1 MIAIVVTKL
10 INGQP
15 DLPPM
20 DADSGVQLHYTV
32 QELVDGVMTDV
43 LYGGMS
49 MLMEI
54 PCTPPNCAVWV
65 ICSQATLDAMIANDT
80 RFPLVEVCNA

>member
-10 INGQP
+10 IDGQP

-20 DADSGVQLHYTV
+20 DADSGVQLHFTENGEV
-32 QELVDGVMTDV
+32 K
-43 LYGGMS
+43 GGFS
-49 MLMEI
+49 MLCEI
-54 PCTPPNCAVWV
+54 PRNPPNCAVWV
-65 ICSQATLDAMIANDT
+65 ECNQVTIDFMIADSN